1 MGTPR
6 ADSRDLFLLGIEGGG
21 TRTVALLTDAA
32 GQLLQRVESGP
43 GNLRLL
49 TDAQLL
55 RRLREFHDSRHPP
68 AAIAIGLAGTV
79 TEADRARLRAAAR
92 RVWGNTPCWATNDLE
107 TALAAAEAESQP
119 ARQGR
124 TRPTGRLAPTRVLVL
139 AGTGSCCYGR
149 SPSGRTAK
157 VGGWGQWLG
166 DRGSGYALGLQALR
180 TALRAYDHTGRVSP
194 LGQHLLRQLQFN
206 EPAEWVDWISHAT
219 KAEVAAC
226 AEAVFA
232 AWKAGD
238 PAARRLVQEAADHL
252 TEDALACAHRLAA
265 SRAQVE
271 FFLAGGLFLGQP
283 SFARQVTARL
293 RRHWPGARV
302 SVLQRPSV
310 WGAIELA
317 RRLAGPVVAGR
328 SLAGGAARRPT
339 REPASEASAPVALS
353 VARSPSALPPT
364 EQRNPR
370 SMALDRLSVEAAV
383 DLMLSEEERLPAA
396 LRQEK
401 PKIARAVRMIA
412 RALRRGGR
420 LFYVG
425 AGTSGRL
432 GVLDA
437 SECPPTFRTP
447 PDCVQG
453 IIAGGQRAL
462 WQSVEGAEDDA
473 AAGARAVRCRGVR
486 RGDVVVG
493 IAASGRTPF
502 VWGAL
507 VAAKQQGARTVLI
520 CFNPALRLR
529 AASRPEVVIAPDVGP
544 EILTGSTRLKAG
556 TATKIILNLLS
567 TLAMVRLGK
576 VVSNLMVDLDPSN
589 TKLRDRAVRIVC
601 ELTGADAE
609 RARGALAHT
618 GWKVRAAVNRLQ
630 RTAPPREAALNRFPA
645 T

>member
-1 MGTPR
+1 MGTPPANPR
-6 ADSRDLFLLGIEGGG
+6 GPLLLGIEGGG
-21 TRTVALLTDAA
+21 TRTVGLLTDAA
-32 GQLLQRVESGP
+32 GQLVRRFEAGP

-49 TDAQLL
+49 TDAQLNRLL
-55 RRLREFHDSRHPP
+55 RQFRDTGCPP

-79 TEADRARLRAAAR
+79 TDADRARLRAAVQ
-92 RVWGNTPCWATNDLE
+92 RVWGDTPCWATNDLE
-107 TALAAAEAESQP
+107 TALATAAAETQP
-119 ARQGR
+119 GRRSR

-149 SPSGRTAK
+149 TASGRTAK
-157 VGGWGQWLG
+157 VGGWGQLLG

-180 TALRAYDHTGRVSP
+180 IALRDYEHTGRVSR
-194 LGQHLLRQLQFN
+194 LGQELLRVLQCN
-206 EPAEWVDWISHAT
+206 EPPEWGDWIARAT
-219 KAEVAAC
+219 KAEIAAC

-232 AWKAGD
+232 AWQASD
-238 PAARRLVQEAADHL
+238 PAARRLVRGAAQIL
-252 TEDALACAHRLAA
+252 VEDALACARRLAA
-265 SRAQVE
+265 SRPKVE
-271 FFLAGGLFLGQP
+271 FILAGGLFRGQDR
-283 SFARQVTARL
+283 FTRLVAARL
-293 RRHWPGARV
+293 RRRWPGAGVRV
-302 SVLQRPSV
+302 LKRPSV
-310 WGAIELA
+310 WGAVELA
-317 RRLAGPVVAGR
+317 RRLAQREVCEPPIPRGPA
-328 SLAGGAARRPT
+328 SRPT
-339 REPASEASAPVALS
+339 RAPAPQASDAWSAVELF
-353 VARSPSALPPT
+353 PSALPPT
-364 EQRNPR
+364 ERRHPR
-370 SMALDRLSVEAAV
+370 SRTLDRLSVEAAIE
-383 DLMLSEEERLPAA
+383 LMLSEDERLPAA
-396 LRQEK
+396 IRQEK

-412 RALRRGGR
+412 RALRGGSR

-447 PDCVQG
+447 PDRVQG

-473 AAGARAVRCRGVR
+473 AAGARAVAGRGVR

-507 VAAKQQGARTVLI
+507 AAAKDAGARTVLI
-520 CFNPALRLR
+520 CFNPALQGR
-529 AASRPEVVIAPDVGP
+529 AARRPDLVIAPNVGP

-556 TATKIILNLLS
+556 TATKMILNMLS

-589 TKLRDRAVRIVC
+589 TKLRDRAVRIVG

-609 RARGALAHT
+609 RARRALEQS
-618 GWKVRAAVNRLQ
+618 GWVVRAAVKRLQ
-630 RTAPPREAALNRFPA
+630 RGANRDEGGFSRVPAA
-645 T
+645 